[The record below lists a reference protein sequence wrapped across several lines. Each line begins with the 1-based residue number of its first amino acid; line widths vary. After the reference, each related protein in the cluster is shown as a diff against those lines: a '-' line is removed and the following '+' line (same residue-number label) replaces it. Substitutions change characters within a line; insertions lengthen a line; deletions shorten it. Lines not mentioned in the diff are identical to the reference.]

1 VPPRAIL
8 LDYGGTL
15 VEEAAFDMRAGVEL
29 LLANLANRPPLLRF
43 EDVLERVARIERDVS
58 ARRDVVQMEAP
69 WPAVTRLIY
78 DFFGVR
84 FARPLSELELAFW
97 DATATTLPMPGVRA
111 ALGALRE
118 LGIPLGVVSNSSFR
132 GEVIRHELA
141 THDLADPISVVV
153 TSADYIVRKPNP
165 LLFEL
170 AASCLGTPPPDIWF
184 IGDRLDTDVAGARAA
199 GMTAVLLDI
208 VGNARP
214 DDADLVVSSWQ
225 ELVAEVVEARR

>member
-1 VPPRAIL
+1 
-8 LDYGGTL
+8 
-15 VEEAAFDMRAGVEL
+15 
-29 LLANLANRPPLLRF
+29 
-43 EDVLERVARIERDVS
+43 
-58 ARRDVVQMEAP
+58 
-69 WPAVTRLIY
+69 
-78 DFFGVR
+78 
-84 FARPLSELELAFW
+84 
-97 DATATTLPMPGVRA
+97 MPGVRA

-170 AASCLGTPPPDIWF
+170 AASCLGAPPPDIWF